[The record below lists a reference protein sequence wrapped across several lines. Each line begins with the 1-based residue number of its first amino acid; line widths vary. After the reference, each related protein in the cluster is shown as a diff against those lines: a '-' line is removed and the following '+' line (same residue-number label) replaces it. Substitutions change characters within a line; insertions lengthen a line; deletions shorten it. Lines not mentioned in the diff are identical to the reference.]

1 MIREPTDL
9 QAVVEQRMNQKPDSF
24 PKCNCDHIYKVVNER
39 EGVGN

>member
-1 MIREPTDL
+1 MICEPTDL
-9 QAVVEQRMNQKPDSF
+9 QAVVEHRKLDSI